1 MHKYILRVKIDL
13 GSGKMIRKELDKK
26 NEKYLEEQKKEI
38 TEEYYCEKEK
48 IRMEYLKELREL
60 KDEE

>member
-1 MHKYILRVKIDL
+1 
-13 GSGKMIRKELDKK
+13 MIRKELDKK

-38 TEEYYCEKEK
+38 TEEYYYEKEK

-60 KDEE
+60 KD